1 MDYDKF
7 ILTMLCQTIV
17 DGATSR
23 FKDDVKEKFGIT
35 LEGELKITDIDLDC
49 VKKHKENIEKDN
61 LYRELDFGG
70 ITISAEEDKNNK
82 Q

>member
-17 DGATSR
+17 DGTTSR
-23 FKDDVKEKFGIT
+23 FKNDVKEQFGIT

-49 VKKHKENIEKDN
+49 VKKHKENIKKDN
-61 LYRELDFGG
+61 LCRELDFGC
-70 ITISAEEDKNNK
+70 ITISAEEDKNK
-82 Q
+82 E